1 MRANELAADA
11 AKDGLPEDD
20 ADTEDEGAADDGSK
34 LKSFRQA
41 PHLHAFKS
49 PQYWRAVANKHVRTY
64 LTFVEEGRSDSAFQ
78 LQVSQSPIANLSA
91 EYGKSCI
98 LVHVDG
104 GLLGEAPGPSLS
116 TRPSPS
122 MEASDSVQLGNNN
135 TFLFCQ
141 SSINRRQSNLNW
153 YF

>member
-11 AKDGLPEDD
+11 AKDGLPEDVE
-20 ADTEDEGAADDGSK
+20 DTKDEGAADDGSK

-41 PHLHAFKS
+41 PHLHAFES

-78 LQVSQSPIANLSA
+78 LQGSQSPIANLSA

-104 GLLGEAPGPSLS
+104 GLLGEAPGPHCQQGLRRRWKPV
-116 TRPSPS
+116 TRSNL
-122 MEASDSVQLGNNN
+122 EIIR
-135 TFLFCQ
+135 FFFCQ
-141 SSINRRQSNLNW
+141 SSIGGSQI
-153 YF
+153 